1 MLVNKRTIFY
11 YYTNFY
17 IKKYFKQ
24 NKNFIRK

>member
-1 MLVNKRTIFY
+1 MLANKRTMFC

-17 IKKYFKQ
+17 IEKHFKL

>member
-1 MLVNKRTIFY
+1 MSANKRTMFY

-17 IKKYFKQ
+17 IEKHFKL

>member
-1 MLVNKRTIFY
+1 MLANKRTTFN

-17 IKKYFKQ
+17 IEKHFKL